1 MYRKR
6 VSSSR
11 IASVGWENN
20 TMEVEFHNG
29 KVYQYF
35 DVTASEYTNFMNS
48 PSLGH
53 ALSIL
58 DKPIHTGLFDA
69 WADSCEA
76 ARCFI
81 QEEDMRRSLS
91 AQ

>member
-11 IASVGWENN
+11 IASVGRENN

-58 DKPIHTGLFDA
+58 DKTHTY
-69 WADSCEA
+69 
-76 ARCFI
+76 RPV
-81 QEEDMRRSLS
+81 
-91 AQ
+91 